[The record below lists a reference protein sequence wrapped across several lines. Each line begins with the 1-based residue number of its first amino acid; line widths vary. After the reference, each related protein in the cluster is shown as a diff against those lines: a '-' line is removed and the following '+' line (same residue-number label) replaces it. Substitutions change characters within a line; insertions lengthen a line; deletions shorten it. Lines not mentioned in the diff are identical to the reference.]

1 MTWNTR
7 LVWTGATA
15 IVIHILYLLWGY
27 SHFSDITLL
36 HQEIYGDYI
45 MFDGVQFVV
54 SVMISVV
61 LLVVWM
67 MYLFKNN
74 ALKSFYPQNGRHIF
88 AAFAQY
94 VIIVF
99 LCISFPVSYV
109 AGYKIFLNTRFDK
122 TVIKEEAAHLSR
134 SRVFFLETPS
144 DYFISNRVYP
154 APYDT
159 LFAVASSEIDE
170 RYPVIRY
177 EQNATQFYTYMYRDF
192 LYDTFVSRQYDEQ
205 APYSDEKEITRV
217 SSGTDSIRVF
227 YTDKFVDLSRTADP
241 HYSLYNYSGAGAE
254 YKRYQRYYDDEAD
267 YNGGYT
273 SQAPDTMPASSL
285 SKAFRTREFAYN
297 KYVYELL
304 QRNDPGEIKALLSG
318 TLAILKKYRIATNLD
333 ADNWYRLVYNPPL
346 FRVDSFIS
354 GNQYNAEYAEYSTA
368 TVAETVIADANVSPR
383 YTRYLLET
391 SKAFYTL
398 DNIRSLS
405 AWSFAKDV
413 ATIFFCVAMGLATVL
428 LMYRVTG
435 LKTLLFTV
443 ISMILISILVGLLIF
458 QIHNLNYNYAGDREE
473 GTLVSLYIVA
483 FVYTGIALLPL
494 LLWRSFRKIVSGIA
508 LSITV
513 LGFPYFVWLV
523 LLLINTHQEIAVR
536 ELYEESPDLYVHLQ
550 YTLLNRLA
558 PVTVVAIIVAV
569 TIVFMFLYTAVIKRW
584 KGLPEG

>member
-7 LVWTGATA
+7 LVWMGVTA

-36 HQEIYGDYI
+36 HQEIYGDYAI

-54 SVMISVV
+54 SLMISVV

-74 ALKSFYPQNGRHIF
+74 ALKSFYPQNGRNIF

-94 VIIVF
+94 VIILF

-122 TVIKEEAAHLSR
+122 TVVKEETARLSG
-134 SRVFFLETPS
+134 SRVFFLEKPS

-154 APYDT
+154 APFDT
-159 LFAVASSEIDE
+159 LVAVGASEIDE

-177 EQNATQFYTYMYRDF
+177 EHNATQFYTYMYQDF
-192 LYDTFVSRQYDEQ
+192 LYDTFVSRQYDEHF
-205 APYSDEKEITRV
+205 PYFDKKEITRV
-217 SSGTDSIRVF
+217 IFGTDSIRVF
-227 YTDKFVDLSRTADP
+227 YADKFVDLSGTTDP
-241 HYSLYNYSGAGAE
+241 YYALYNYSGADAD
-254 YKRYQRYYDDEAD
+254 YKWYYRYYDNEAD
-267 YNGGYT
+267 YDNGYA
-273 SQAPDTMPASSL
+273 SREPDTRPATSL
-285 SKAFRTREFAYN
+285 AKAFRTQESAYN

-304 QRNDPGEIKALLSG
+304 QRNDPVEIKALLTG
-318 TLAILKKYRIATNLD
+318 TLAIFKKYHIATNLD
-333 ADNWYRLVYNPPL
+333 ADNWFRLVYNPPL
-346 FRVDSFIS
+346 FRVDSFI
-354 GNQYNAEYAEYSTA
+354 YERPYS
-368 TVAETVIADANVSPR
+368 ADENYSSR
-383 YTRYLLET
+383 YTSYLLET

-398 DNIRSLS
+398 DNIRSFS
-405 AWSFAKDV
+405 GWSYVKDV
-413 ATIFFCVAMGLATVL
+413 LTVFFCVAMGLASL
-428 LMYRVTG
+428 LLVYRVTG

-458 QIHNLNYNYAGDREE
+458 QIHNLYYDYSDDKGK
-473 GTLVSLYIVA
+473 GILVSLYIIAV
-483 FVYTGIALLPL
+483 VYAGIALLPL
-494 LLWRSFRKIVSGIA
+494 LFLRSSRKIISGIA

-523 LLLINTHQEIAVR
+523 MLLINTHQEIAVR
-536 ELYEESPDLYVHLQ
+536 RVYGESQDLYVHLQ

-558 PVTVVAIIVAV
+558 PVTVAAIIVAV
-569 TIVFMFLYTAVIKRW
+569 TIAFMFLYTAVIKRW